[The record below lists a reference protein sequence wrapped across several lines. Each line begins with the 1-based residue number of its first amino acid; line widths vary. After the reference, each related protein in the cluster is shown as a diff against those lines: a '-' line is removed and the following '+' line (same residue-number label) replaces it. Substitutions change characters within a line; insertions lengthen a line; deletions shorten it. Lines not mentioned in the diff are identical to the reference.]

1 MRGPGMRIR
10 FSHLQKQD
18 VQRDVD
24 ACAAELQTSFV
35 LVALVRR
42 AVKRGQQKDMCA
54 GPLSEL

>member
-1 MRGPGMRIR
+1 MRIP

-24 ACAAELQTSFV
+24 ACAAELCVSFV
-35 LVALVRR
+35 LVALVQHAR
-42 AVKRGQQKDMCA
+42 KRGQQKDVCA

>member
-1 MRGPGMRIR
+1 MRIP

>member
-1 MRGPGMRIR
+1 MRIP
-10 FSHLQKQD
+10 FSHLQRQD

-24 ACAAELQTSFV
+24 AAQSESCVSFV

-42 AVKRGQQKDMCA
+42 AVKRGQQRDMCA